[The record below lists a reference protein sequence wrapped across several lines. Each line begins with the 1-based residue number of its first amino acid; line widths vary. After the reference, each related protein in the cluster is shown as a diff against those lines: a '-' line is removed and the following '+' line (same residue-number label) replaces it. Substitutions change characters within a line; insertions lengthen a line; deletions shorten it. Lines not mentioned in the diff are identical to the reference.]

1 MVVRWRERVAEV
13 RSDARRALGVLMVV
27 ALLVGV
33 GPLAADM
40 ASGQAAGRAIA
51 SAGGTVG
58 ASVSSWRAAPAP
70 SGLAHMG
77 GPLTLTWATPGG
89 DALATFDIANVGD
102 LTLVDQRIVLVLDG
116 GSGGS
121 APDPIVLTACVGGV
135 WDASGTS
142 CPGTLL
148 PLGSDREAPLSTG
161 VTLAPGERLNVRAT
175 TRRRTAAQTRTAVEI
190 VVGRTDVRA
199 ATTTSG

>member
-1 MVVRWRERVAEV
+1 MAWRRRVG
-13 RSDARRALGVLMVV
+13 ARRMVGALMLA
-27 ALLVGV
+27 ALLLGV
-33 GPLAADM
+33 GPLAASV
-40 ASGQAAGRAIA
+40 ASGQAGARASA

-58 ASVSSWRAAPAP
+58 ASVATWRAAPAP
-70 SGLAHMG
+70 QGLPHMG
-77 GPLTLTWATPGG
+77 DALVLTWSTQGG
-89 DALATFDIANVGD
+89 DALATFDVANVGD
-102 LTLVDQRIVLVLDG
+102 LALDDQRIVLIVDD
-116 GSGGS
+116 GSGGR

-148 PLGSDREAPLSTG
+148 PLGSDRDAPLATG

-175 TRRRTAAQTRTAVEI
+175 TRSRTAARTQLAVEI
-190 VVGRTDVRA
+190 VVGRADVRA